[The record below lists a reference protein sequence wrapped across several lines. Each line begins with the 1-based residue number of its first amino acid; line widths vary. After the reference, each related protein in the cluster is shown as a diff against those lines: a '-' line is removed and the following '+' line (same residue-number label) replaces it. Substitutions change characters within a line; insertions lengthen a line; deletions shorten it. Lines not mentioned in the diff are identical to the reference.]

1 MVSDAF
7 PRIKSLHFT
16 PTFHHNPKFSSNRQL
31 TLASLLL
38 PLRFP
43 SIYGLHQP
51 AITDNVIFDTLA
63 REWRCKW
70 SESDDKKSLSAAQTV
85 IDETLPKIKALDGL
99 KNVQRVVC
107 GGCKDLKLIISFS
120 ADKFD
125 KLEEAALEAA
135 FLEAWKAIDGI
146 DTVETQTYT
155 LMSV

>member
-1 MVSDAF
+1 
-7 PRIKSLHFT
+7 
-16 PTFHHNPKFSSNRQL
+16 
-31 TLASLLL
+31 
-38 PLRFP
+38 
-43 SIYGLHQP
+43 
-51 AITDNVIFDTLA
+51 VIFDTIA

-70 SESDDKKSLSAAQTV
+70 SENDDKKSLSAAQIV
-85 IDETLPKIKALDGL
+85 IDEILPKIKALDGL

-146 DTVETQTYT
+146 DTVETQSYT
-155 LMSV
+155 LMSM